1 MSKPIESYA
10 LIGDGQTAALVA
22 RDGSIDWLC
31 WPEFDS
37 DACLSALLGDD
48 SNGRWLVAP
57 RGAGEVERRYCGDTL
72 VLETVFHTD
81 AGRARV
87 TDFMPIRGRHSSLV
101 RIVEGLSGTVAMD
114 LDLRLRFDYGALAPW
129 CEARGDGAVAT
140 VGQHRVY
147 LRAPMPVT
155 VSVED
160 GRIAA
165 GFTLREG
172 ESHALVLTCTAAWDP
187 EPEPIDPRGA
197 LTATLAHWEGWIG
210 TFDASRTRWPEAVKR
225 SLLTLKAMVHQRSG
239 GLIAAPTTSLPE
251 APAGAMNWDYR
262 YSWLRDATFTL
273 GAFINAGFCA
283 EATAWRDWLLRA
295 IAGDP
300 DAMRIM
306 YRVDGSRHLD
316 EWTVDELPGYREAR
330 PVRIGNAAS
339 TQVQIDV
346 YGEVLDTLALARRA
360 GIEPSAHQTA
370 MEARIVAHL
379 ERVWHHRG
387 SGVWESRG
395 QPRQYTYSKAMCWVG
410 FDRALAHANLDGP
423 TRGRL
428 ESLRARVH
436 AEVCHEGWNA
446 GLSTFTQSY
455 GSHALDASLLLL
467 PLVGF
472 LPVNDPRMA
481 ATIARIGTD
490 LDQGGFIR
498 RTRAK
503 GDGTDE
509 GVFLPCSLWMADCL
523 RLQDRHDEA
532 AVYLERVLGVAN
544 DVGLLSEEYDV
555 PGRCLTGNFP
565 QALTHLAVV
574 NTALGL
580 SGPVLNRGGG

>member
-31 WPEFDS
+31 WPDFDS
-37 DACLSALLGDD
+37 DACLCALLGEDE
-48 SNGRWLVAP
+48 NGRWLVAP
-57 RGAGEVERRYCGDTL
+57 REPADVERRYRGDTL
-72 VLETVFHTD
+72 VLETTFRTD
-81 AGRARV
+81 AGSVRV
-87 TDFMPIRGRHSSLV
+87 TDFMPIRGRHSELV
-101 RIVEGLSGTVAMD
+101 RIVEGLSGAVAMAFE
-114 LDLRLRFDYGALAPW
+114 LRLRFDYGALSPW
-129 CEARGDGAVAT
+129 CETRADGAVAT
-140 VGQHRVY
+140 VGQHRVV
-147 LRAPMPVT
+147 LRGPDPVT
-155 VSVED
+155 LVD
-160 GRIAA
+160 GRIEAN
-165 GFTLREG
+165 FTLRAG
-172 ESHALVLTCTAAWDP
+172 ETRAFVLTCTASWDP
-187 EPEPIDPRGA
+187 EPEPIDAQAA
-197 LTATLAHWEGWIG
+197 LRATLAHWEGWIG
-210 TFDASRTRWPEAVKR
+210 RFDAGRTRWPDAVKR

-251 APAGAMNWDYR
+251 APAGDMNWDYR
-262 YSWLRDATFTL
+262 YSWLRDSTFTL
-273 GAFINAGFCA
+273 GAFINAGFHD

-295 IAGDP
+295 IAGAP

-316 EWTVDELPGYREAR
+316 EWTVDALPGYREAR

-360 GIEPSAHQTA
+360 GIPATRHQET
-370 MEARIVAHL
+370 MEAAIVAHL

-410 FDRALAHANLDGP
+410 FDRALDHLRLDAEA
-423 TRGRL
+423 RGRL
-428 ESLRARVH
+428 EALRTRVH
-436 AEVCHEGWNA
+436 AEVCREGWNE
-446 GLSTFTQSY
+446 GLGTFTQSY

-472 LPVNDPRMA
+472 LPADDPRMA
-481 ATIARIGTD
+481 ATIARIGSE
-490 LDQGGFIR
+490 LAQGGFVR

-503 GDGTDE
+503 GDGADE
-509 GVFLPCSLWMADCL
+509 GAFLPCSLWMADCL
-523 RLQDRHDEA
+523 RLQGRHDEA
-532 AVYLERVLGVAN
+532 AAYLERVLAVAN

-555 PGRCLTGNFP
+555 PGRALTGNFP

-580 SGPVLNRGGG
+580 SGPVLDRGGG

>member
-31 WPEFDS
+31 WPDFDS
-37 DACLSALLGDD
+37 DACLSALLGDVE
-48 SNGRWLVAP
+48 NGRWLLAP
-57 RGAGEVERRYCGDTL
+57 AEVGEVRRRYRGDTL
-72 VLETVFHTD
+72 VLETEFHGQ
-81 AGRARV
+81 AGSVRL
-87 TDFMPIRGRHSSLV
+87 TDFMPIRGRHSNLV
-101 RIVEGLSGTVAMD
+101 RIVEGLSGAVAMD
-114 LDLRLRFDYGALAPW
+114 CDLRLRFDYGALPPW
-129 CEARGDGAVAT
+129 CEPRDDGAVAT
-140 VGQHRVY
+140 VGQHRVI
-147 LRAPMPVT
+147 LRAPVPVT
-155 VSVED
+155 VRD
-160 GRIAA
+160 GTLAA

-172 ESHALVLTCTAAWDP
+172 ERHAFVLTCTASWDP
-187 EPEPIDPRGA
+187 EPEPIDAQAA
-197 LTATLAHWEGWIG
+197 LDGTIAHWEDWIG
-210 TFDASRTRWPEAVKR
+210 SFDASRTRWPEAVKR

-251 APAGAMNWDYR
+251 APAGDMNWDYR

-273 GAFINAGFCA
+273 GAFINAGFTD

-295 IAGDP
+295 IAGAP
-300 DAMRIM
+300 DEMRIM

-316 EWTVDELPGYREAR
+316 EWTVDALPGYREAR

-360 GIEPSAHQTA
+360 GILASAHQEA

-379 ERVWHHRG
+379 EKVWHRRG

-410 FDRALAHANLDGP
+410 FDRTLAHARLDDA

-428 ESLRARVH
+428 EALREHVRG
-436 AEVCHEGWNA
+436 EVCRDGWNA
-446 GLSTFTQSY
+446 GLGTFTQSY

-472 LPVNDPRMA
+472 LPADDPRMA
-481 ATIARIGTD
+481 ATIARIGTE
-490 LDQGGFIR
+490 LDQSGFIR

-503 GDGTDE
+503 GNGADE
-509 GVFLPCSLWMADCL
+509 GAFLPCSLWMADCL
-523 RLQDRHDEA
+523 RLQGRQDEA
-532 AVYLERVLGVAN
+532 AAYLERVLGVAN

-555 PGRCLTGNFP
+555 PAKELTGNYP

-580 SGPVLNRGGG
+580 SGPVLSRGGG

>member
-1 MSKPIESYA
+1 MSKPIEDYA

-31 WPEFDS
+31 WPDFDS
-37 DACLSALLGDD
+37 DACLCALLGEAE
-48 SNGRWLVAP
+48 NGRWLIAP
-57 RGAGEVERRYCGDTL
+57 HEPADVERRYRGDTL
-72 VLETVFHTD
+72 VLETTFRTD
-81 AGRARV
+81 EGSVRV
-87 TDFMPIRGRHSSLV
+87 TDFMPIRGRHSDLV
-101 RIVEGLSGTVAMD
+101 RIVEGMSGSVAMAFE
-114 LDLRLRFDYGALAPW
+114 LRLRFDYGALPPW
-129 CEARGDGAVAT
+129 CETRADGAVAT
-140 VGQHRVY
+140 VGQHRII
-147 LRAPMPVT
+147 LRGAAPVT
-155 VSVED
+155 LVA
-160 GRIAA
+160 GRIEA
-165 GFTLREG
+165 GFTVHAG
-172 ESHALVLTCTAAWDP
+172 ETRAFVLTCTASWDL
-187 EPEPIDPRGA
+187 EPEPIDARAA
-197 LTATLAHWEGWIG
+197 LEATLVHWERWIG
-210 TFDASRTRWPEAVKR
+210 RFDAGRTNWPDAVKR

-251 APAGAMNWDYR
+251 APAGDMNWDYR

-273 GAFINAGFCA
+273 GAFINAGYHE

-295 IAGDP
+295 IAGAP
-300 DAMRIM
+300 DEMRIM

-316 EWTVDELPGYREAR
+316 EWTVDALPGYREAR

-360 GIEPSAHQTA
+360 GIPASEHQ
-370 MEARIVAHL
+370 EATEAGIVAHL

-410 FDRALAHANLDGP
+410 FDRALDRLQPKDEA
-423 TRGRL
+423 RGRL
-428 ESLRARVH
+428 EALRTRVH
-436 AEVCHEGWNA
+436 AEVCREGWNA
-446 GLSTFTQSY
+446 GLGTFTQSY

-472 LPVNDPRMA
+472 LPADDPRMA
-481 ATIARIGTD
+481 ATIARIGAE

-509 GVFLPCSLWMADCL
+509 GAFLPCSLWMADCL
-523 RLQDRHDEA
+523 RLQGRGDEA
-532 AVYLERVLGVAN
+532 AAYLERVLGVAN

-555 PGRCLTGNFP
+555 PGRCLMGNFP

-574 NTALGL
+574 NTALSL
-580 SGPVLNRGGG
+580 SGPVLDRGGG